1 MKTYHIVLEV
11 VSEEHYYIKA
21 ESENKAIEMLNVE
34 PTEVYPKQ
42 DTIISIKEEK

>member
-21 ESENKAIEMLNVE
+21 ESENKAIEMLIE